1 MTLIRY
7 FILLLAMVTVL
18 VVSIAGIRGCKTK
31 RPPIEIFPDMVRQA
45 KVKAQS
51 PSDFYADGRGARD
64 PVHGTVP
71 VGYAPPATNKEEA
84 AALSEEAPM
93 GKADDKSDVAK
104 KSATMSGPYEV
115 ILFTGKENYANTGR
129 NGTSGTSGTNGT
141 NWGNGLPFTATLAT
155 LERGRERY
163 QIQCAVCHGATGA
176 GNGIATKYGL
186 VGVASLHQ
194 QRLRE
199 MTDGEI
205 YNTIVNGKNTML
217 GYGAS
222 VQVPDRWAIVGYIR
236 ALQRSQN
243 ATIADVPASERGV
256 LQGTN
261 APATTVKP

>member
-7 FILLLAMVTVL
+7 FILLLAMVTIL
-18 VVSIAGIRGCKTK
+18 VVSIAGLRGCKTK
-31 RPPIEIFPDMVRQA
+31 RPPIEIFPDMVRQS
-45 KVKAQS
+45 KVKAQA

-71 VGYAPPATNKEEA
+71 VGYAPPVTKKQEEA
-84 AALSEEAPM
+84 AK
-93 GKADDKSDVAK
+93 G
-104 KSATMSGPYEV
+104 ATMSGPYEV
-115 ILFTGKENYANTGR
+115 VLFTGKENYANTGK
-129 NGTSGTSGTNGT
+129 NGT
-141 NWGNGLPFTATLAT
+141 NWGNGIPFTATLAT

-163 QIQCAVCHGATGA
+163 QIQCAVCHGTTGA

-194 QRLRE
+194 QRLRD
-199 MTDGEI
+199 MSDGEI

-222 VQVPDRWAIVGYIR
+222 IQVPDRWAIVAYIR

-243 ATIADVPASERGV
+243 ATLADVPASEQAA

-261 APATTVKP
+261 TSATPVKP

>member
-1 MTLIRY
+1 MVRY
-7 FILLLAMVTVL
+7 FLLLLTLVTVL
-18 VVSIAGIRGCKTK
+18 VISIAGLRDYSFLPHKTK

-45 KVKAQS
+45 KVKAQA

-64 PVHGTVP
+64 HVSGTVP
-71 VGYAPPATNKEEA
+71 IGYSQP
-84 AALSEEAPM
+84 L
-93 GKADDKSDVAK
+93 DKPQSNDSAQGG
-104 KSATMSGPYEV
+104 ATMGSPYQVVVFE
-115 ILFTGKENYANTGR
+115 GRENYANTGK
-129 NGTSGTSGTNGT
+129 TGT

-163 QIQCAVCHGATGA
+163 QIQCAVCHGATGT

-186 VGVASLHQ
+186 VGVANLQQ

-217 GYGAS
+217 GYGS
-222 VQVPDRWAIVGYIR
+222 TIQLPDRWAIVAYIR

-243 ATIADVPASERGV
+243 ASLNDVGDADRALLEAG
-256 LQGTN
+256 GM
-261 APATTVKP
+261 ATTPAKP

>member
-1 MTLIRY
+1 MVRY
-7 FILLLAMVTVL
+7 FLLLLTLVTVL
-18 VVSIAGIRGCKTK
+18 VISIAGLRDYSFLPHKTK

-45 KVKAQS
+45 KVKAQA

-64 PVHGTVP
+64 HVSGTVP
-71 VGYAPPATNKEEA
+71 IGYSQPLDKPQSNDSAQGGAM
-84 AALSEEAPM
+84 M
-93 GKADDKSDVAK
+93 GS
-104 KSATMSGPYEV
+104 PYQVVVFE
-115 ILFTGKENYANTGR
+115 GRENYANTGK
-129 NGTSGTSGTNGT
+129 TGT

-163 QIQCAVCHGATGA
+163 QIQCAVCHGATGT

-186 VGVASLHQ
+186 VGVANLQQ

-217 GYGAS
+217 GYGS
-222 VQVPDRWAIVGYIR
+222 TIQLPDRWAIVAYIR

-243 ATIADVPASERGV
+243 ASLNDVGDADRALLEAG
-256 LQGTN
+256 GM
-261 APATTVKP
+261 ATTPAKP

>member
-1 MTLIRY
+1 
-7 FILLLAMVTVL
+7 
-18 VVSIAGIRGCKTK
+18 
-31 RPPIEIFPDMVRQA
+31 
-45 KVKAQS
+45 
-51 PSDFYADGRGARD
+51 
-64 PVHGTVP
+64 VP
-71 VGYAPPATNKEEA
+71 VGYAP
-84 AALSEEAPM
+84 L
-93 GKADDKSDVAK
+93 VAK
-104 KSATMSGPYEV
+104 NAAEAVATMSSPYEV
-115 ILFTGKENYANTGR
+115 VLFAGKEDYANTGK
-129 NGTSGTSGTNGT
+129 NGAS
-141 NWGNGLPFTATLAT
+141 WGNGLPFTATLAT

-199 MTDGEI
+199 MSDGEI

-243 ATIADVPASERGV
+243 ATLVDVPASERGV

-261 APATTVKP
+261 APASPVKP

>member
-7 FILLLAMVTVL
+7 FILLLAMVTIL
-18 VVSIAGIRGCKTK
+18 VVSIAGMRGCKTK

-45 KVKAQS
+45 KVKAQA
-51 PSDFYADGRGARD
+51 PSDFYADGRGARN

-71 VGYAPPATNKEEA
+71 VGYAPP
-84 AALSEEAPM
+84 
-93 GKADDKSDVAK
+93 VAK
-104 KSATMSGPYEV
+104 NAAEAVATMSSPYEV
-115 ILFTGKENYANTGR
+115 VLFAGKEDYANTGK
-129 NGTSGTSGTNGT
+129 NGAS
-141 NWGNGLPFTATLAT
+141 WGNGLPFTATLAT

-199 MTDGEI
+199 MSDGEI

-243 ATIADVPASERGV
+243 ATLADVPASERAI

-261 APATTVKP
+261 TPSKP

>member
-7 FILLLAMVTVL
+7 FILLLAMVTIL
-18 VVSIAGIRGCKTK
+18 VVSIAGLRGCKTK
-31 RPPIEIFPDMVRQA
+31 RPPIEIFPDMVRQS
-45 KVKAQS
+45 KVKAQA

-71 VGYAPPATNKEEA
+71 VGYAPPVTKKQEEA
-84 AALSEEAPM
+84 AK
-93 GKADDKSDVAK
+93 G
-104 KSATMSGPYEV
+104 ATMSGPYEV
-115 ILFTGKENYANTGR
+115 VLFTGKENYANTGK
-129 NGTSGTSGTNGT
+129 NGT
-141 NWGNGLPFTATLAT
+141 NWGNGIPFTATLAT

-163 QIQCAVCHGATGA
+163 QIQCAVCHGTTGA

-194 QRLRE
+194 QRLRD
-199 MTDGEI
+199 MSDGEI

-222 VQVPDRWAIVGYIR
+222 IQVPDRWAIVAYIR

-243 ATIADVPASERGV
+243 ATLADVPASEQAA

-261 APATTVKP
+261 TPTTPLKP

>member
-7 FILLLAMVTVL
+7 FILLLAMVTIL
-18 VVSIAGIRGCKTK
+18 VVSIAGMRGCKTK

-45 KVKAQS
+45 KVKAQA
-51 PSDFYADGRGARD
+51 PSDFYADGRGARN

-71 VGYAPPATNKEEA
+71 VGYAP
-84 AALSEEAPM
+84 L
-93 GKADDKSDVAK
+93 VAK
-104 KSATMSGPYEV
+104 NAAEAVATMSSPYEV
-115 ILFTGKENYANTGR
+115 VLFAGKEDYANTGK
-129 NGTSGTSGTNGT
+129 NGAS
-141 NWGNGLPFTATLAT
+141 WGNGLPFTATLAT

-199 MTDGEI
+199 MSDGEI

-243 ATIADVPASERGV
+243 ATLVDVPASERGV

-261 APATTVKP
+261 APASPVKP